1 MEASESIVKHTLI
14 LSRIV
19 SREVREHSNCTRRS
33 DGFIDPDSCYVPFWY
48 TKTGVIV
55 KWSLFLGLSTLF
67 GLYLILGYLHAK
79 RRITKGQPPMAYHR
93 WLVARNDLARVDPR
107 YPYPPHPQTT
117 SFHPYT
123 QHQQQQQP
131 YGNYGM
137 HPVPPPVYDPDAPR
151 PPMYPGPPPAMG
163 MVQPPDGATKV
174 DPMQQAPPIPPP
186 VVLPTV
192 PPMPRSNGNE
202 DEDYKAPAGPP
213 PSARAQQQQPA
224 PIRQQGTGG
233 TNPFRD

>member
-1 MEASESIVKHTLI
+1 MAASESIAKHSLL

-19 SREVREHSNCTRRS
+19 SREIREHSNCTRGS

-48 TKTGVIV
+48 TRTGVIV
-55 KWSLFLGLSTLF
+55 KWSLFLGLTT
-67 GLYLILGYLHAK
+67 ILPYAS
-79 RRITKGQPPMAYHR
+79 GQQP
-93 WLVARNDLARVDPR
+93 
-107 YPYPPHPQTT
+107 
-117 SFHPYT
+117 
-123 QHQQQQQP
+123 QQQQP

-151 PPMYPGPPPAMG
+151 PPMYPGPPLAMA

-174 DPMQQAPPIPPP
+174 DPMQPAPPPPP
-186 VVLPTV
+186 
-192 PPMPRSNGNE
+192 PPQPNSRE
-202 DEDYKAPAGPP
+202 EQYEAPPGPP
-213 PSARAQQQQPA
+213 PSAQAPA

>member
-1 MEASESIVKHTLI
+1 MAASESIVKHTLL

-19 SREVREHSNCTRRS
+19 SREIREHSNCARGP

-55 KWSLFLGLSTLF
+55 KWSLFLGLSTFF

-107 YPYPPHPQTT
+107 YPYPQATI
-117 SFHPYT
+117 HPYASG
-123 QHQQQQQP
+123 QQPQQQQP

-151 PPMYPGPPPAMG
+151 PPMYPGLPPAMA
-163 MVQPPDGATKV
+163 MVQPPDEATKV
-174 DPMQQAPPIPPP
+174 DPMQQAPPPPP
-186 VVLPTV
+186 PPTSREEQYEA
-192 PPMPRSNGNE
+192 PP
-202 DEDYKAPAGPP
+202 GPP
-213 PSARAQQQQPA
+213 PTQA

>member
-1 MEASESIVKHTLI
+1 MEPSESIAKHTLL

-19 SREVREHSNCTRRS
+19 SREVREHSNCTRGP

-55 KWSLFLGLSTLF
+55 KWSLFLGLSTIF

-107 YPYPPHPQTT
+107 YPYPHPHPQTT
-117 SFHPYT
+117 TVFHPYAT
-123 QHQQQQQP
+123 SQQQQP

-137 HPVPPPVYDPDAPR
+137 YPVPPPVYDPDAPR
-151 PPMYPGPPPAMG
+151 PPMYPGPPPLAMG
-163 MVQPPDGATKV
+163 MVPDGATKV
-174 DPMQQAPPIPPP
+174 DPMQQAPPVVPTPP
-186 VVLPTV
+186 T
-192 PPMPRSNGNE
+192 MPRTDGNE
-202 DEDYKAPAGPP
+202 RDEEYEAPAGPP
-213 PSARAQQQQPA
+213 PSAQSQQ

-233 TNPFRD
+233 MNPFRD